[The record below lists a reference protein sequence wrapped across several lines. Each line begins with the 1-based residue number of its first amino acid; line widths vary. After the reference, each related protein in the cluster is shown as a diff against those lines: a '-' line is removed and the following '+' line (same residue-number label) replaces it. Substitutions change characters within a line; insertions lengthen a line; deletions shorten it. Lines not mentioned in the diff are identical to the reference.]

1 MSKTIWTSSKSS
13 VLRTEGQNVVM
24 FRTCNELWVCLRHSM
39 ALCTE
44 EAVFEPLSEHRRVVP
59 LRGQWLIEMK
69 GQTLLLNTNVGGTT
83 VSHEPIEESL

>member
-1 MSKTIWTSSKSS
+1 
-13 VLRTEGQNVVM
+13 
-24 FRTCNELWVCLRHSM
+24 M

-44 EAVFEPLSEHRRVVP
+44 EAVFEPLSEHRGVVP

-83 VSHEPIEESL
+83 VPHEPIEESL